1 MQQETTVSG
10 AMPGH
15 YRGNSATGDNSVKS
29 YAGTLQRKQCNRR
42 QQCQELCRDTTEE
55 TVQQETTVSGA
66 MPGHYRG
73 NSATGDNSVKSY
85 AGTLQRKQ
93 CNRRQQC
100 QELCQDTI
108 YRGNSATGDNSVRS
122 YARTLQRKQCN
133 RRQQCQELCRDT
145 TEETVQQE
153 TTGDNSVRSYAR
165 TLQRKQCNR
174 RQQCQELCRDTT
186 EETVRQ
192 ETTVSRLLDQM
203 TIARAPN
210 GKN

>member
-1 MQQETTVSG
+1 M
-10 AMPGH
+10 
-15 YRGNSATGDNSVKS
+15 
-29 YAGTLQRKQCNRR
+29 
-42 QQCQELCRDTTEE
+42 QCQELCRDTTEE
-55 TVQQETTVSGA
+55 TVQQETTVSRA
-66 MPGHYRG
+66 VPGH
-73 NSATGDNSVKSY
+73 
-85 AGTLQRKQ
+85 
-93 CNRRQQC
+93 
-100 QELCQDTI
+100 

-153 TTGDNSVRSYAR
+153 TTVSGAMPGHYIQRKQCNRRQQCQELCQDTTEETVQQETTVSGAMPGHYRGNSATGDNSVRSYAR

-186 EETVRQ
+186 EETVQQ